1 MASND
6 VDGLEDDRHVGSL
19 ALTAPGS
26 GSFPRLTSQT
36 STRPELQPH

>member
-6 VDGLEDDRHVGSL
+6 IERLEDDRHVGFL
-19 ALTAPGS
+19 ASTAPGS
-26 GSFPRLTSQT
+26 DFFARLTSQR